1 MEFRNINF
9 QKGRYNSPPFSFIQ
23 FSCRNNQA
31 TSFAFSFRIHHFH
44 IDHNAPCLPPSPLP
58 ATPDKKKCITNVFSF
73 YRYNSRPTI
82 NQRQSYAKFGGL
94 NKVYY
99 GLCENGEHNQ
109 SKPP

>member
-1 MEFRNINF
+1 MHLA
-9 QKGRYNSPPFSFIQ
+9 YPP
-23 FSCRNNQA
+23 
-31 TSFAFSFRIHHFH
+31 
-44 IDHNAPCLPPSPLP
+44 PPSPLP

-109 SKPP
+109 SKAP